1 MGLLSKDSRIQ
12 ALRNCSLFKD
22 LSRSEIARVAN
33 AAEDI
38 EVEAGTVLCQEGD
51 LGRELFVI
59 VTGQADVTK
68 GEKLL
73 STLGEGDYFGEL
85 ALLDHATRTATVAAK
100 SQLRFLVLSSEVF
113 WPLIDASPK
122 LAQELLRTVARRAR
136 TALADPIA

>member
-1 MGLLSKDSRIQ
+1 M
-12 ALRNCSLFKD
+12 
-22 LSRSEIARVAN
+22 
-33 AAEDI
+33 
-38 EVEAGTVLCQEGD
+38 LCQEGD